1 MIVAL
6 KVCTGNVP
14 NFLLSFSN
22 LYPFS
27 FVPLTSKREAQSSAL
42 KTCSVFY
49 GSFFFK
55 KNLHKSY
62 LCKFWKNLHW
72 LGDEILVEENA
83 GENCEKDGFC
93 HRSLHPNFS
102 LIYNNIIILR
112 IGYITAFCSIP
123 SLRESDDDAHHFCCN
138 IWDNEVLSI
147 ESAWTLWMMVEQ
159 KGAVREQWGLMHVK
173 LLILGMTSKHKL
185 FS

>member
-1 MIVAL
+1 MFQI
-6 KVCTGNVP
+6 
-14 NFLLSFSN
+14 
-22 LYPFS
+22 FS
-27 FVPLTSKREAQSSAL
+27 FPSPTSTLLAL
-42 KTCSVFY
+42 SPWPAKERHRVQLWKHVRCFMEV
-49 GSFFFK
+49 FFK
-55 KNLHKSY
+55 KKTYIKTY

-102 LIYNNIIILR
+102 LIYNNIIILW